1 MNPSVAWSNDEITV
15 WQFPLTATS
24 EELDRL
30 SSVLSPYEFAW
41 AHSFGKPEARKA
53 SIVRRGQLRILLA
66 EQLQVTPKE
75 IEFESLAFGKPI
87 VKGSDLHFSAT
98 SCLEYGGVAISKTR
112 QIGLDLEHPDRLMV
126 APHWPGDDFDDYD
139 HFLANTKEERLQRY
153 VQDWCRREALGKASG
168 HGIRTLDAIP
178 TPEPFATIKFFDLEA
193 QVHDIPAPD
202 GYHQSIAW
210 MVD

>member
-75 IEFESLAFGKPI
+75 TEF
-87 VKGSDLHFSAT
+87 
-98 SCLEYGGVAISKTR
+98 
-112 QIGLDLEHPDRLMV
+112 EHPDRLMV